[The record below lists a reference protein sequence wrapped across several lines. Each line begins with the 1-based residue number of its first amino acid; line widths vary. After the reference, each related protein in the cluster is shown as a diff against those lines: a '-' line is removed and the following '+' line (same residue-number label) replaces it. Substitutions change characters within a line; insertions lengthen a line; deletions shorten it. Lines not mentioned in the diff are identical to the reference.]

1 MELHPK
7 TIAALSGMFAVA
19 ILSCVAR
26 QTRSAGYDYT
36 SEMTIPVPAI
46 RALPVASAPQ
56 EDSTYA
62 APIYTPYRSFNPSV
76 SVEPVGYAN
85 TVTSPLQ
92 DSDDAIRAT
101 DQIVDSLEPTS
112 EEFANNASDNQQDYL
127 AVNYPESIS
136 FTNGGFAQNSIPTQ
150 IMVGLQGSTTIEL
163 HSSVITNWV
172 PAQGDNIVLALQ
184 SGETTNDSVATV
196 TFQDIATDAQ
206 VSRVENSGATLDD
219 VSGAPQSDAVQLEK
233 LSIDAA
239 QLQQRVQAQDLLDLA
254 VEQNN
259 SNLY

>member
-1 MELHPK
+1 
-7 TIAALSGMFAVA
+7 
-19 ILSCVAR
+19 
-26 QTRSAGYDYT
+26 
-36 SEMTIPVPAI
+36 
-46 RALPVASAPQ
+46 
-56 EDSTYA
+56 
-62 APIYTPYRSFNPSV
+62 
-76 SVEPVGYAN
+76 
-85 TVTSPLQ
+85 
-92 DSDDAIRAT
+92 
-101 DQIVDSLEPTS
+101 
-112 EEFANNASDNQQDYL
+112 
-127 AVNYPESIS
+127 
-136 FTNGGFAQNSIPTQ
+136 
-150 IMVGLQGSTTIEL
+150 MVGLQGSTTIEL